1 MTITPEQAETI
12 RAVKSRVQYMRA
24 GGARDEMIRAGLIAE
39 GWPAGAVIK
48 ALEAEESPAPMTPV
62 KDRGMH
68 E

>member
-12 RAVKSRVQYMRA
+12 RTVKTRVEYMRA

-39 GWPAGAVIK
+39 GWPAAAVIK
-48 ALEAEESPAPMTPV
+48 AMEVEASPAPMTPV
-62 KDRGMH
+62 KDRGLH

>member
-1 MTITPEQAETI
+1 MTITPEQAETLRI
-12 RAVKSRVQYMRA
+12 VKSRVEYMRA

-39 GWPAGAVIK
+39 GWPAAAVIK
-48 ALEAEESPAPMTPV
+48 ALEVETPAPMTPV